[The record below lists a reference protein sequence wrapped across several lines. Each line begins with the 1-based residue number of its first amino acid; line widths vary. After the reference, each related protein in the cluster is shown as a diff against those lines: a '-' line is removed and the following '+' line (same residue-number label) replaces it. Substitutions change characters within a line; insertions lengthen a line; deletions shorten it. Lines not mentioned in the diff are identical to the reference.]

1 MLDNEL
7 AEALI
12 DFPVL
17 DIWTDIPAARTFFV
31 EMAKQI
37 QSDLPPVE
45 GIATSDHLVAGPDGA
60 PNVPVRVYR
69 PDNSTESL
77 PALLWMHGGGYVL
90 GSLQGD
96 DYKVRQLVEN
106 VGCIVVSVEY
116 RLAPEHPFPAPL
128 EDCYAALMWLAANT
142 DGLGVDAA
150 RMAVGGLSAGGGLAA
165 ALALL
170 ARDRA
175 EVNVLFQ
182 MLCCP
187 MIDDQNVT
195 SSSYSI
201 TDPRMWNRDCNE
213 RGWAAYLGR
222 EGGGGSESTSPYAAV
237 AQAEDLS
244 DLPPAYI
251 PVGSQ
256 DLFVDENIEYARRL
270 NQAGVPAE
278 LHVFPGGIHA
288 FEFLVPAARISQRA
302 MAMHY
307 DVLRRNLGT

>member
-17 DIWTDIPAARTFFV
+17 EIWTDIPAARAFFV
-31 EMAKQI
+31 EMAKQF
-37 QSDLPPVE
+37 QSELPPIE
-45 GIATSDHLVAGPDGA
+45 GIVTSDHLVAGSDGA

-96 DYKVRQLVEN
+96 DYKVRQLVKN
-106 VGCIVVSVEY
+106 VDCIVVSVEY

-142 DGLGVDAA
+142 DKLGVDAA

-201 TDPRMWNRDCNE
+201 TDPRLWNRDCNE
-213 RGWAAYLGR
+213 RGWAAYLGG
-222 EGGGGSESTSPYAAV
+222 EGVAGSESTSPYAAV
-237 AQAEDLS
+237 AGAEDLS
-244 DLPPAYI
+244 NLPPAYI

-278 LHVFPGGIHA
+278 LHIFPGGSHA
-288 FEFLVPAARISQRA
+288 FEFLVPAATISQRA